1 MPYFLLTSPS
11 EGGFRMPSFLT
22 SDWDSLIS
30 SWVGIQCPKM
40 NPRVDESLV
49 PPLCALSPYDH
60 VLEAAN
66 TSRHEI
72 LMVERT
78 CSGDT

>member
-1 MPYFLLTSPS
+1 MS
-11 EGGFRMPSFLT
+11 SFFT
-22 SDWDSLIS
+22 SDWDPLIS
-30 SWVGIQCPKM
+30 SWVGVQCPKM

-66 TSRHEI
+66 TSRREI

-78 CSGDT
+78 GSGDT